1 MTGLLILT
9 ELAQRRFVIF
19 HNGEKIL
26 LLSAKHLSA
35 EEWSI
40 DKTIRRIVHRSTN
53 VEVLSPIKIF
63 TNTIFQIACLASQ
76 VALWQTKFP
85 GEIAL
90 KQRPTKLEYFR
101 G

>member
-9 ELAQRRFVIF
+9 ELAQRFVIF

-63 TNTIFQIACLASQ
+63 TNTIFQIAYLASQ
-76 VALWQTKFP
+76 VALWQTKFS